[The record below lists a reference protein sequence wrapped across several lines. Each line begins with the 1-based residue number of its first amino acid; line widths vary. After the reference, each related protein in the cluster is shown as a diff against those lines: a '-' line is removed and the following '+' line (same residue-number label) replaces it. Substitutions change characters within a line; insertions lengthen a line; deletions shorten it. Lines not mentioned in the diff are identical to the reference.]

1 MIKGDKIIMSNNY
14 VGNDPVN
21 VSNNDK
27 SLAALAHASS
37 LIALILSAGWLS
49 FVGPL
54 IMWFIYKDKNPFVQ
68 QAAAGS
74 FNFNLG
80 LWVMSIVAWIL
91 VITIIGIP
99 IAIILWII
107 SFVGQFVWHIIATVK
122 AMNGVE
128 YNYPFQIKVLK

>member
-1 MIKGDKIIMSNNY
+1 
-14 VGNDPVN
+14 
-21 VSNNDK
+21 
-27 SLAALAHASS
+27 
-37 LIALILSAGWLS
+37 
-49 FVGPL
+49 
-54 IMWFIYKDKNPFVQ
+54 MWFIYKDKNPFVQ

-99 IAIILWII
+99 VAIILWII
-107 SFVGQFVWHIIATVK
+107 SFIGQFVWHIIATVK

-128 YNYPFQIKVLK
+128 YNYPCLLYTSPSPRDS

>member
-107 SFVGQFVWHIIATVK
+107 SFVGQFVWHIIATIK
-122 AMNGVE
+122 ATKGE
-128 YNYPFQIKVLK
+128 TYNYPFQIKILK

>member
-1 MIKGDKIIMSNNY
+1 MSNDY
-14 VGNDPVN
+14 IGNDPVN
-21 VSNNDK
+21 ISSDDR

-37 LIALILSAGWLS
+37 LIAMILSAGWLS

-54 IMWFIYKDKNPFVQ
+54 IMWFIYKDKNPCVQ

-122 AMNGVE
+122 AIKGVE